1 MKRATTLLAATLLTA
16 AFTGSALA
24 ANQAAAAAAT
34 TGAAK
39 TRDWQAIDTN
49 KDHYISP
56 SEMQAYL
63 NKVWHES
70 KQG

>member
-1 MKRATTLLAATLLTA
+1 MKRATTLLAATLLA
-16 AFTGSALA
+16 AVFAGSAFA
-24 ANQAAAAAAT
+24 ANQAATGAAT

-63 NKVWHES
+63 NKVWHQN